1 MIIVR
6 ITNYINN
13 YLSLIFNDK
22 YIEFLTTKPKI
33 NKEIKIIKYMFK
45 GLYTALITPFKNGKI
60 DVSSLEK
67 LLEKQIKAKVS
78 GVVIAGT
85 TGESPTLSHDE
96 HNYLL
101 KTCLDIVDNKI
112 QVIAGTGSNSTEEAL
127 SLTKYA
133 EKINSDA
140 ALIVTPYYNKPSQ
153 KGLYEHF
160 KLIHDNTNIPIIL
173 YNIPGRS
180 IVNISIDLF
189 KRLALLPRIVGVK
202 DATGDLE
209 LPKIISKEIGKD
221 FIQISGEDATA
232 IEFNIAGG
240 QGCISVTSNIIP
252 ELCVEQQNYFF
263 AKDIANANKLTTKLK
278 EINQALFCET
288 NPMPVKYAAS
298 LMDLCDSEIRLPL
311 TDIEELSKIKVQKAL
326 KNLSLI

>member
-1 MIIVR
+1 
-6 ITNYINN
+6 
-13 YLSLIFNDK
+13 
-22 YIEFLTTKPKI
+22 
-33 NKEIKIIKYMFK
+33 MFK

-60 DVSSLEK
+60 DVKSLEK
-67 LLEKQIKAKVS
+67 LLEKQIKAGVS

-101 KTCLDIVDNKI
+101 KICLDIVDHKI

-133 EKINSDA
+133 EEIKSDA

-153 KGLYEHF
+153 QGLYEHF

-180 IVNISIDLF
+180 IVNISVDLF

-202 DATGDLE
+202 DATGDLS
-209 LPKIISKEIGKD
+209 LPKIMSKEIGDD

-232 IEFNIAGG
+232 IEFNKAGG
-240 QGCISVTSNIIP
+240 KGCISVTSNIIP
-252 ELCVEQQNYFF
+252 EICVAQQNYFF
-263 AKDIANANKLTTKLK
+263 NNDLENANKLTDKLT
-278 EINQALFCET
+278 EINEALFCET

-298 LMDLCDSEIRLPL
+298 LMNLCDSEIRLPL
-311 TDIEELSKIKVQKAL
+311 TDIEESSKVKVRNAL

>member
-1 MIIVR
+1 
-6 ITNYINN
+6 
-13 YLSLIFNDK
+13 
-22 YIEFLTTKPKI
+22 
-33 NKEIKIIKYMFK
+33 MFK

-60 DVSSLEK
+60 DIKSLEK
-67 LLEKQIKAKVS
+67 LLENQIKAGVS

-101 KTCLDIVDNKI
+101 KICLDIVDHKI

-127 SLTKYA
+127 SLTKHA
-133 EKINSDA
+133 EEIKSDA

-153 KGLYEHF
+153 QGLYEHF
-160 KLIHDNTNIPIIL
+160 KLIHDNTDIPIIL

-180 IVNISIDLF
+180 IVNISVDLF
-189 KRLALLPRIVGVK
+189 KELALLPRIVGVK
-202 DATGDLE
+202 DATGDLS
-209 LPKIISKEIGKD
+209 LPKIISKEVGDD

-232 IEFNIAGG
+232 IEFNKAGG
-240 QGCISVTSNIIP
+240 KGCISVTSNIIP
-252 ELCVEQQNYFF
+252 EICVAQQNYFF
-263 AKDIANANKLTTKLK
+263 NNDLENANKLTNNLT
-278 EINQALFCET
+278 EINEALFCET

-298 LMDLCDSEIRLPL
+298 LMNLCDAEIRLPL
-311 TDIEELSKIKVQKAL
+311 TDIEESSKIKVRNAL